1 MAKSSISSHH
11 EQVDRALFDKIAG
24 SYALKDV
31 IPSTSAARRAIVRR
45 AMRPIIAERGRL
57 GTVIDVGCGI
67 GAQAKYL
74 HGDFDNYIGID
85 YSHELL
91 EIGRRTFA
99 DQPKIR
105 FIEANVKDLPLP
117 DEMADVILIVGALH
131 HMTDLE
137 TVMGSLARIAKPGA
151 NFVAIE
157 PQRGNPL
164 IQCLRW
170 LRMRLDTNYSS
181 DQNFFSDLEL
191 HAILDLVPMR
201 TTRVEYQGFL
211 TPPFGQAGVRPQ
223 VVFRPLSALARALE
237 PIAEVICVGPL
248 ARLSWNAVSYGRF
261 R

>member
-1 MAKSSISSHH
+1 MAKSSISNQH
-11 EQVDRALFDKIAG
+11 EKLDRALFDQIAG
-24 SYALKDV
+24 SYALKDLV
-31 IPSTSAARRAIVRR
+31 TSTSAARRAIVRR
-45 AMRPIIAERGRL
+45 AMRPIIAERGGL
-57 GTVIDVGCGI
+57 GTLIDIGCGI

-74 HGDFDNYIGID
+74 EGDFDNYIGVD

-99 DQPKIR
+99 DQPDIR
-105 FIEANVKDLPLP
+105 FVEANVKDLPLP

-131 HMTDLE
+131 HMTGLE

-157 PQRGNPL
+157 PQRSNPV

-170 LRMRLDTNYSS
+170 LRMRLDPNYSS
-181 DQNFFSDLEL
+181 DQIFFSDLEL
-191 HAILDLVPMR
+191 HAILDQAPMR

-211 TPPFGQAGVRPQ
+211 TPPFGQAGIRPQ
-223 VVFRPLSALARALE
+223 VVFRPLSAVARALE
-237 PIAEVICVGPL
+237 PFAELICVGPL

>member
-1 MAKSSISSHH
+1 MAKYSISSHH
-11 EQVDRALFDKIAG
+11 ERVDRALFDKIAN
-24 SYALKDV
+24 SYARKDV
-31 IPSTSAARRAIVRR
+31 VPSTSAARRAIVRR
-45 AMRPIIAERGRL
+45 AIRPIIAERGRL

-74 HGDFDNYIGID
+74 KGDFDHYIGVD

-99 DQPKIR
+99 GQPDIR
-105 FIEANVKDLPLP
+105 FIEANVKDLPIP

-137 TVMGSLARIAKPGA
+137 AVMRSLARIAKPGA

-157 PQRGNPL
+157 PQRGNPI

-181 DQNFFSDLEL
+181 DQHFFSDLEL
-191 HAILDLVPMR
+191 HAILNHAPM
-201 TTRVEYQGFL
+201 TKTRVEYQGFL
-211 TPPFGQAGVRPQ
+211 TPPFGQAGVWPQ
-223 VVFRPLSALARALE
+223 VLFRPLSALARALE
-237 PIAEVICVGPL
+237 PVAEFICVGPL
-248 ARLSWNAVSYGRF
+248 TRLSWNAVSYGQF